1 MNNRTCRAISIIA
14 ILIGTTTAIVA
25 TRSTGR
31 PIEAALT
38 VHEWGT
44 FTSIA
49 GTDGS
54 AVRWCTLDSPSD
66 LPCFVARDRFNTKR
80 SAGTVRMETPVLYFY
95 AQDNITVQVKVRFR
109 QGFITEWFPPATVA
123 VRNPGTPSFEGTI
136 AWKDVN
142 VRPGLGIEFPV
153 ERGTS
158 HYYTA
163 RQTDASPLQSGSITE
178 RFLFYR
184 GVGDFAPPI
193 SATIAGDGT
202 VTVWSP
208 QDQVIGDVILFENRG
223 GAIASQVRHAN
234 SATLTLDL
242 PAPDPESRDLK
253 RDLVRI
259 LTDNGL
265 YSREAEAMVDT
276 WSDSWFEE
284 GTRLFYIVPAPA
296 VEAILPL
303 RIDPVPSGITR
314 VFVGRLE
321 LVTAATQQAVGQAL
335 ATGDWP
341 TLKKYGRFLQ
351 GIGERI
357 LTDAMPAERAI
368 IEAHLAAA
376 SSRFATAWSVCN

>member
-1 MNNRTCRAISIIA
+1 MSTRTRRATTIVA
-14 ILIGTTTAIVA
+14 ILIGTTTAVVS

-31 PIEAALT
+31 PVDAALT

-49 GTDGS
+49 GADGS
-54 AVRWCTLDSPSD
+54 AVRWWPQDGSSD

-123 VRNPGTPSFEGTI
+123 VSNPGARGFEGTI

-142 VRPGLGIEFPV
+142 VRPGLGVEFPV

-163 RQTDASPLQSGSITE
+163 RQTDASPLQSGSNTE

-193 SATIAGDGT
+193 SATVAGDGT

-208 QDQVIGDVILFENRG
+208 QDQVLGDVILFENRG

-234 SATLTLDL
+234 RSTLTLDL
-242 PAPDPESRDLK
+242 TALDPESPDLK

-259 LTDNGL
+259 LTGNGL

-276 WSDSWFEE
+276 WSESWFEE

-296 VEAILPL
+296 VDAILPL
-303 RIDPVPSGITR
+303 RIDPVPAGITR

-321 LVTAATQQAVGQAL
+321 LVTAGTQAAVREAL

-341 TLKKYGRFLQ
+341 TLKQYGRFLQ
-351 GIGERI
+351 PIGERI
-357 LTDAMPAERAI
+357 LTDALPAERAL
-368 IEAHLAAA
+368 IETRLAAA
-376 SSRFATAWSVCN
+376 TSRLATVRSVCN